1 MSCSFLYGN
10 LGCNGG
16 LYNYAWNYSATHP
29 IESEPN
35 YPYTSGTT
43 MKSGSCMYDS
53 TKGLFGASS
62 HVVVGTT
69 TNEIMTAIFQQPQS
83 VSVEADTA
91 YFQTYT
97 SGVLTC
103 ASCCGANLDH
113 AIVAVG
119 WGNDP
124 TYGGYY
130 IVRNSWGTGWGM
142 QGYVNIGQA
151 AYPGICGINM
161 DVEYPVVN
169 Q

>member
-1 MSCSFLYGN
+1 M
-10 LGCNGG
+10 
-16 LYNYAWNYSATHP
+16 
-29 IESEPN
+29 
-35 YPYTSGTT
+35 
-43 MKSGSCMYDS
+43 
-53 TKGLFGASS
+53 
-62 HVVVGTT
+62 
-69 TNEIMTAIFQQPQS
+69 
-83 VSVEADTA
+83 
-91 YFQTYT
+91 
-97 SGVLTC
+97 LTC

-130 IVRNSWGTGWGM
+130 LVRNSWGTGWGM

-151 AYPGICGINM
+151 DYPGICGINM